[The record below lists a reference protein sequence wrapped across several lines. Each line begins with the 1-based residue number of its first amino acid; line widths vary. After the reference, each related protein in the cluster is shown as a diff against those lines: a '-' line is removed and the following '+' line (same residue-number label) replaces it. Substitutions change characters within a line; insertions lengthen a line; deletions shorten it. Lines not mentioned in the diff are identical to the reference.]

1 MADDYATA
9 VRMYDLYLAA
19 EESILTGQS
28 VSMGGRTLT
37 RADLGAVARERKS
50 WGEKKAS
57 PVMWKRILNPAWSQP
72 RPAMGL

>member
-50 WGEKKAS
+50 WGEKKNALS
-57 PVMWKRILNPAWSQP
+57 GAGRKITVLGATPA
-72 RPAMGL
+72 